1 MRGGTDDNN
10 FVWNRRAGTVG
21 GRDGKVKEMLR
32 GGGRCV
38 CLCVQSYFGLI
49 IQGSCVFF
57 PCVFVFGLQGT
68 ELSGR
73 RKHALALMTESVRTV
88 LAVGR
93 RRVEVRSTSQTT
105 TSDRQTAQS
114 G

>member
-57 PCVFVFGLQGT
+57 PVC
-68 ELSGR
+68 SS
-73 RKHALALMTESVRTV
+73 LACR
-88 LAVGR
+88 A
-93 RRVEVRSTSQTT
+93 RS
-105 TSDRQTAQS
+105 
-114 G
+114 